1 MAAGLFLV
9 SCGQEGGEVLETA
22 LQVAPT
28 SLELDPQG
36 GQEYL
41 TVTSSEDWLLRS
53 DVKWVK
59 AVTASGKASAD
70 PVKASITF
78 EANTSGAAREG
89 KLTVKTLS
97 GKTAEV
103 KISQAVLDRPVSQ
116 RGIASAEDLAAF
128 AQAVN
133 DGSSLTPFMV
143 DGVVVLLNDIDASS
157 IKEWTPIGTASNPFS
172 GNFDG
177 KGRTIRNINWTINA
191 ANYADAGLFGY
202 TKGASILGLNV
213 VMQAIRSL

>member
-1 MAAGLFLV
+1 MKNKIIIIWAFLVAAGLFLV
-9 SCGQEGGEVLETA
+9 SCGQEGGEVLEIA

-41 TVTSSEDWLLRS
+41 TVTSNEDWLLRS

-59 AVTASGKASAD
+59 AVAAYGKASAD

-89 KLTVKTLS
+89 KLIVKTLS

-103 KISQAVLDRPVSQ
+103 KISQAVLDGPVS
-116 RGIASAEDLAAF
+116 
-128 AQAVN
+128 
-133 DGSSLTPFMV
+133 
-143 DGVVVLLNDIDASS
+143 
-157 IKEWTPIGTASNPFS
+157 
-172 GNFDG
+172 
-177 KGRTIRNINWTINA
+177 
-191 ANYADAGLFGY
+191 
-202 TKGASILGLNV
+202 
-213 VMQAIRSL
+213 